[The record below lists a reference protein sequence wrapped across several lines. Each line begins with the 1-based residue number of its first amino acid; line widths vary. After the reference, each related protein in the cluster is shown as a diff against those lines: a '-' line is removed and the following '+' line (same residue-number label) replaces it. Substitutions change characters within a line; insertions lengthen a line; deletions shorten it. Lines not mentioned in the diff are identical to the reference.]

1 MKPFLCLFLVC
12 SGLLGSGLATAGDDP
27 LSQLKALEGAWQL
40 TFLQVDETGTY
51 QPVGTSTSH
60 IEVKLGGKLVQ
71 EQTVIKTATAEFP
84 LLVNYTYDRVRGV
97 YRKSSTDGVTG
108 LMDIQEGPLENGVL
122 TLTNTK
128 HQTWFVGSSGKELA
142 FHITFDLNNPER
154 PLMTADLSSDYGKT
168 WQRFQQVV
176 YQRPQTMTSARS
188 GDE

>member
-1 MKPFLCLFLVC
+1 MKRFLCTFLLC
-12 SGLLGSGLATAGDDP
+12 SYLASAGDDP
-27 LSQLKALEGAWQL
+27 LSQLQALAGEWQL

-51 QPVGTSTSH
+51 QTVGTSTSR

-71 EQTVIKTATAEFP
+71 EQTLIKTATAEFP

-108 LMDIQEGPLENGVL
+108 LMDIQEGQLEQGVL

-128 HQTWFVGSSGKELA
+128 HETWFVGSSGKELA
-142 FHITFDLNNPER
+142 FHITFDLNNPDR

-176 YQRPQTMTSARS
+176 YQRTKSVATARS